1 MNVSAALDWLF
12 STQFFGIKLGL
23 ENTRKLL
30 AAADADRTD
39 ATVVHVAGTNGKGST
54 CAMIEALARA
64 QGYVTGLFTSPHLV
78 EFSER
83 IRVNGQMISPEE
95 LAEEITFLKQLAEA
109 WEQPPTFFEL
119 ALAVALRHFRKSGVD
134 FIILE
139 TGLGGR
145 LDATNAVPKDIAVLA
160 PIGLDHQ
167 QYLGNTLAQ
176 IAAEKAAIIA
186 PGKPCV
192 TSVQHPEAM
201 AVIEQTARDR
211 HSPLTVS
218 RMTRE
223 TPRPSL
229 PGAHQ
234 RENAA
239 LALETMKQLHALP
252 SRAHAAAALASVQW
266 PGRFERLAT
275 PPLVL
280 DGAHNEH
287 AARVLAATWREE
299 FPGQKAALVFAAS
312 ADKHI
317 RDMIP
322 VLRETAGEWHLVP
335 CTSPRIMPPEELGAL
350 LAELATGP
358 VFIHSSLLEGLHA
371 ALASPLPALA
381 AGSLFLLGD
390 LKALLLHAEKRSTV
404 Q

>member
-23 ENTRKLL
+23 DNTRKLL
-30 AAADADRTD
+30 AAAGADRIN

-78 EFSER
+78 DFSER
-83 IRVNGQMISPEE
+83 IRVNGDMITPDA
-95 LAEEITFLKQLAEA
+95 LAEEISFLKQLAEG

-119 ALAVALRHFRKSGVD
+119 ALAVALRHFRKNSAN

-167 QYLGNTLAQ
+167 QYLGDTLEE

-186 PGKPCV
+186 PGKPSV
-192 TSVQHPEAM
+192 TAVQHPGVM
-201 AVIEQTARDR
+201 AVIERTAQNRR
-211 HSPLTVS
+211 SPLTIA
-218 RMTRE
+218 RADRK
-223 TPRPSL
+223 TPIPSL

-239 LALETMKQLHALP
+239 LALETMRRLHALP
-252 SRAHAAAALASVQW
+252 SPPHPKPPQSWPRYSGPDGSNALRRPPWCWTALITNMRRACSR
-266 PGRFERLAT
+266 PRGKRNSRDGRRHWFL
-275 PPLVL
+275 PHP
-280 DGAHNEH
+280 
-287 AARVLAATWREE
+287 
-299 FPGQKAALVFAAS
+299 QIS
-312 ADKHI
+312 
-317 RDMIP
+317 
-322 VLRETAGEWHLVP
+322 
-335 CTSPRIMPPEELGAL
+335 TSG
-350 LAELATGP
+350 
-358 VFIHSSLLEGLHA
+358 
-371 ALASPLPALA
+371 
-381 AGSLFLLGD
+381 
-390 LKALLLHAEKRSTV
+390 K
-404 Q
+404 